1 MTINDMETLFNLVP
15 LSFVPEPE
23 LKLLAGKFTIEEHKK
38 GTTLFVQG
46 LSRVDKFY
54 IFKQGSAEK
63 YFEQGKEK
71 ILKDVLGEG
80 DNYGGISI
88 LLNDRLSVRSLTL
101 MEDTVFYTLPAED
114 FLDLCNTVQL
124 FSDYFTNTFGISMQN
139 RSYAGIISRQ
149 IKSKDDS
156 LPFFSQ
162 AVSGLCRTDLVTC
175 SHDTTIK
182 EAAKT
187 MTQHR
192 ISSIFVKDPNGV
204 IDGIVT
210 DNDIRSRVVA
220 TGFDIRKPAREI
232 MSFPLKSIRYDAQIF
247 EAYTMIMQD
256 RLKHLPLRDIRGNII
271 GVITDKDLI
280 AAQGDSP
287 YLLIREIH
295 SAGSIETIMRIH
307 KRLPEILRILIQSGA
322 KAGNLSKL
330 VTAVS
335 DAILKRIIQFAV
347 DTLGDPP
354 CRFAFMVMGSEG
366 RAEQTLK
373 TDQDNAIIY
382 ETIFE
387 EHEHDRIRD
396 YFLRLGNLICTW
408 LDKAGFAFCEG
419 NNMAKNPQWC
429 QPIDVWKG
437 YFHDWVRKADPEDLL
452 RASIFFDFK
461 GAWGDRE
468 LVNELKDFL
477 FKSLQGWSGFF
488 RSLTENALYFKP
500 PIGFFRNIVVESKGE
515 HKDSF
520 DIKRAMLPIVDF
532 ARIYALKN
540 NIRETNTLSRLYQVY
555 TQQVLTQ
562 QEYDDVDQ
570 AYNYLL
576 QLRFV
581 RQVAAVVDEKKEP
594 NNFCNPDTLSRLD
607 QTMLKE
613 IFKRIE
619 KLQLK
624 LSLEFTGII

>member
-1 MTINDMETLFNLVP
+1 MTDIDMEALCATVP
-15 LSFVPEPE
+15 LSFVPEAE
-23 LKLLAGKFTIEEHKK
+23 LRRLAGRIGVEEHKK
-38 GTTLFVQG
+38 GTVLFVQG

-54 IFKQGSAEK
+54 IIRQGSAEK
-63 YFEQGKEK
+63 YFDQGKEK

-80 DNYGGISI
+80 DSYGGICI
-88 LLNDRLSVRSLTL
+88 LMNDRVSVRTLSLT
-101 MEDTVFYTLPAED
+101 EDTSFYTLPAED
-114 FLDLCNTVQL
+114 FLDLCNRVPP
-124 FSDYFTNTFGISMQN
+124 FRDYFTNTFGISMQN

-149 IKSKDDS
+149 IKSKDEA

-162 AVSGLCRTDLVTC
+162 TVSGLSRTDLVTC
-175 SHDTTIK
+175 GHDTSIQ
-182 EAAKT
+182 EAAKI
-187 MTQHR
+187 MTR
-192 ISSIFVKDPNGV
+192 RKVSSIFIRDKDGL
-204 IDGIVT
+204 IDGIMT

-220 TGFDIRKPAREI
+220 TGVDVHRPAREI
-232 MSFPLKSIRYDAQIF
+232 MSSPLKSIRYDAQIF

-256 RLKHLPLRDIRGNII
+256 RLKHLPLRNERGEVV

-287 YLLIREIH
+287 YLLIREIQ
-295 SAGSIETIMRIH
+295 SAGSIDTIIRIH
-307 KRLPEILRILIQSGA
+307 RRLPEILRVLIQSGA

-335 DAILKRIIQFAV
+335 DAILKRIIGFAV

-373 TDQDNAIIY
+373 TDQDNAILY

-387 EHEHDRIRD
+387 DHEHERIRD
-396 YFLRLGNLICTW
+396 YFLRLGNLVCTW
-408 LDKAGFAFCEG
+408 LDKAGFSFCEG

-468 LVNELKDFL
+468 LVNELRDFL
-477 FKSLQGWSGFF
+477 FRSLQGWSGFF

-540 NIRETNTLSRLYQVY
+540 GIRETNTLTRLHQVY
-555 TQQVLTQ
+555 VKKVLTQ

-581 RQVAAVVDEKKEP
+581 RQVSAVVDENRPP
-594 NNFCNPDTLSRLD
+594 NNFCNPNTLSRLD
-607 QTMLKE
+607 QAMLKE